1 MISLNYRGNLPLH
14 EQISSEF
21 KELIF
26 SGRLKEEEKLPSV
39 RELAVSLTVN
49 PNTVMR
55 AYRDLE
61 SEGFICSVQG
71 KGNFVAPKSGTD
83 EVRINELY
91 SEARSCMRELCWRGE
106 GIEKITEIA
115 KKVYEEG
122 E

>member
-1 MISLNYRGNLPLH
+1 MISLDYRGGLPLH

-21 KELIF
+21 KGLIF
-26 SGRLKEEEKLPSV
+26 SGRLKENEKLPSV

-61 SEGFICSVQG
+61 NEGFICSVQG
-71 KGNFVAPKSGTD
+71 KGNFVAPKFGTD
-83 EVRINELY
+83 EARINELY
-91 SEARSCMRELCWRGE
+91 REAQACMMELCWRGE
-106 GIEKITEIA
+106 GIEKITQIA